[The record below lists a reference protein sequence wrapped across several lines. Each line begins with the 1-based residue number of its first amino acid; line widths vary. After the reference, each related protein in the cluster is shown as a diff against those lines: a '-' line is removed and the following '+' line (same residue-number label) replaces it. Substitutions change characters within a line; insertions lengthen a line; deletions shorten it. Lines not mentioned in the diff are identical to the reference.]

1 MARRKSMSV
10 TDGSESEYG
19 SVWENILTVATA
31 EFAEHGFAGAR
42 VDEIAAKTAT
52 SKRMIYYHFGGKD
65 GLYREVL
72 DRAYSG
78 VRAAESIADLDRL
91 PVTDALRRIVEITFD
106 YHADHPEFVRLVMDE
121 NIRRGVQIEA
131 MSKIEGGNR
140 SILAI
145 LASILVRG
153 TTEGLVRENVDALD
167 LHLAMS
173 ALSFYPVSNHY
184 TVLSNFGRDMGNAK
198 VRRAQR
204 ATAVDL
210 ILRYCLR

>member
-1 MARRKSMSV
+1 MSRRKSISV
-10 TDGSESEYG
+10 TDGSEPEYG
-19 SVWENILTVATA
+19 SVRENILTVATA

-65 GLYREVL
+65 GLYRAVL
-72 DRAYSG
+72 TRAYGG
-78 VRAAESIADLDRL
+78 VRTAESIVDLDRL
-91 PVTDALRRIVEITFD
+91 PIADALRRMIEITFD
-106 YHADHPEFVRLVMDE
+106 YHSDHPEFVRLVMDE

-131 MSKIEGGNR
+131 MAEVADSNR
-140 SILAI
+140 SVL
-145 LASILVRG
+145 SILGALVTRGAAEGVVRDG
-153 TTEGLVRENVDALD
+153 VDALD

-173 ALSFYPVSNHY
+173 ALCFYPVSNRY
-184 TVLSNFGRDMGNAK
+184 TVLSNFGRDMGAAE

-204 ATAVDL
+204 ATVVDL

>member
-1 MARRKSMSV
+1 MARRQSISA
-10 TDGSESEYG
+10 TDGNGPSHDP
-19 SVWENILTVATA
+19 VRENILTVATA

-65 GLYREVL
+65 GLYRAVL
-72 DRAYSG
+72 TRAYAG
-78 VRAAESIADLDRL
+78 VRTAESIAGLDRL
-91 PVTDALRRIVEITFD
+91 AVVDALRRMVEISFD
-106 YHADHPEFVRLVMDE
+106 YHAEHPEFVRLVMDE

-131 MSKIEGGNR
+131 MADVEDDNR

-145 LASILVRG
+145 LGAILARG
-153 TTEGLVRENVDALD
+153 AAEGVLRDGLQALD
-167 LHLAMS
+167 VHLAMS
-173 ALSFYPVSNHY
+173 ALSFYPVSNRY
-184 TVLSNFGRDMGNAK
+184 TVLSNFGRDMRAAK
-198 VRRAQR
+198 ERHAQR

>member
-1 MARRKSMSV
+1 MARRKSISV
-10 TDGSESEYG
+10 TDGSIPEYDP
-19 SVWENILTVATA
+19 VRENILTVATA

-91 PVTDALRRIVEITFD
+91 PVVDALRRIAEITFD

-131 MSKIEGGNR
+131 IAQIKDGNS
-140 SILAI
+140 SIL
-145 LASILVRG
+145 SILDSILKRG
-153 TTEGLVRENVDALD
+153 VTEGVVREGVDALD
-167 LHLAMS
+167 LHLTMS
-173 ALSFYPVSNHY
+173 ALSFYPVSNRY
-184 TVLSNFGRDMGNAK
+184 TVLSNFGRDMGAAG
-198 VRRAQR
+198 VRREQR

-210 ILRYCLR
+210 ILRYCQR